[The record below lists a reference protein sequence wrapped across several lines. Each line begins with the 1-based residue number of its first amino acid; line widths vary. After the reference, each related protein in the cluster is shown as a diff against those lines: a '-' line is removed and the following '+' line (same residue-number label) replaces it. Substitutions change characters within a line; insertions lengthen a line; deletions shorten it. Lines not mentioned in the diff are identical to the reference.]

1 VQSKVY
7 VQSMTIST
15 TARARR
21 LRVAELASA
30 VDVSPDTIR
39 YYEREGL
46 LPAPERSPAG
56 YRLYDRAT
64 VERLRF
70 IQGCQRLGLRLREI
84 GDLLAIRD
92 TGSCPCE
99 PAADL
104 LHRRLAEVDAEMARL
119 ASLREQIVTMVRAL
133 PADDCPPTA
142 GPGHHLVPTHARGE
156 VNPNARAAR
165 RHVLLLRRPRLPT
178 RLRMR
183 LRLLS
188 PSFLQK
194 GLAPLSCLSAGLGG
208 WGGRA
213 PEGVLRGPRGHAITQ
228 CLGRVRQL
236 RRPALSACMRA
247 SWTGTASI
255 LRVAATSLAAAGSM
269 SPANKPRCPPPS
281 GPTGATGRRPVARQ
295 CTAAGAPGWRPW
307 PRRSGTITRC
317 RAANSSTTGANI
329 SPVTISPCTSSGG
342 GGPAPRSVK

>member
-1 VQSKVY
+1 
-7 VQSMTIST
+7 MTIST

-133 PADDCPPTA
+133 PADDCPPPPAPDTTWC
-142 GPGHHLVPTHARGE
+142 PPT
-156 VNPNARAAR
+156 
-165 RHVLLLRRPRLPT
+165 
-178 RLRMR
+178 
-183 LRLLS
+183 
-188 PSFLQK
+188 
-194 GLAPLSCLSAGLGG
+194 
-208 WGGRA
+208 
-213 PEGVLRGPRGHAITQ
+213 PEGR
-228 CLGRVRQL
+228 
-236 RRPALSACMRA
+236 
-247 SWTGTASI
+247 
-255 LRVAATSLAAAGSM
+255 
-269 SPANKPRCPPPS
+269 
-281 GPTGATGRRPVARQ
+281 
-295 CTAAGAPGWRPW
+295 
-307 PRRSGTITRC
+307 
-317 RAANSSTTGANI
+317 
-329 SPVTISPCTSSGG
+329 
-342 GGPAPRSVK
+342 